1 MNEPATTAAATATAP
16 APGPGCHEP
25 ALLRCVA
32 YRDGA
37 KLADIGAHEISRYR
51 REPGTFIWVALRHA
65 DEAVLAEL
73 QQQFGLHSLAVE
85 DACHGHQRPKI
96 EEFGD
101 SLFVVLMLLER
112 HEGELRTG
120 EVAIFVGH
128 DYVVSVRTGVEQGF
142 QAVRT
147 RCEGEPALLRHGPAY
162 VLYALMD
169 AVVDRYFPVLDAL
182 EGELELVEERIFATN
197 GSARDNIE
205 ALYSL
210 KQQLMSVKH
219 AVTPMLE
226 ASSNLAG
233 ARVPALVAAMR
244 DYYRDIYDHVTRVEE
259 ILESIRDVADSV
271 LNTYLS
277 AVNNRMNEVMK
288 TLSVVTAIFL
298 PLTLIASI
306 FGMNVP
312 VPGEGQPYAFIEV
325 MLLMGVLLVVLIAYF
340 RRRGWL

>member
-1 MNEPATTAAATATAP
+1 MNEPASTAAATPTAP
-16 APGPGCHEP
+16 DGHEP
-25 ALLRCVA
+25 ALVRCVA

-65 DEAVLAEL
+65 DEGVLAEL

-112 HEGELRTG
+112 HEDELRTG

-147 RCEGEPALLRHGPAY
+147 RCEGEPTLLRNGPAY

-182 EGELELVEERIFATN
+182 EGELEQVEERIFAAN

-244 DYYRDIYDHVTRVEE
+244 DYYRDIYDHLQRLNLTVETTRET
-259 ILESIRDVADSV
+259 I
-271 LNTYLS
+271 T
-277 AVNNRMNEVMK
+277 
-288 TLSVVTAIFL
+288 TAISVNL
-298 PLTLIASI
+298 SMITLQESETMKRLAAYAALIAVPTLVAGVY
-306 FGMNVP
+306 GMNFDHMP
-312 VPGEGQPYAFIEV
+312 ELHWRWGYEAIMAG
-325 MLLMGVLLVVLIAYF
+325 MIALDSYLFWRF
-340 RRRGWL
+340 RRARWL